1 LSKSCPAEEQEMA
14 SFRQRNGKWQA
25 RVIRDGYPDQTRTF
39 ASKADAEKWAR
50 ALESEIDKGQFIDF
64 TEAQRTTLGDVIA
77 RYLVEVTPTMKGA
90 AEDTIRLKAM
100 MRKPIAQ
107 WSMANLSAA
116 RIAAFRDERLK
127 EVSGGTVIRELAYL
141 SAIINHARREWGI
154 NVPNPVQMVRKPP
167 SPQARSRVLTEVEVT
182 RLLDALEP
190 SGRRSHWTK
199 PAVQL
204 ALATAMRRG
213 ELLSLRWENVD
224 LVGRAAFL
232 PDTKNGDSRTVPL
245 SSVALQALAALPRH
259 ISGVVFPVKAFT
271 LDAAFKRGLKRA
283 GLEGVRFHDL
293 RRTAITRMAE
303 KLPNVIEL
311 AAVSGHKS
319 LMVLKRY
326 YRPTAGDLARKLG

>member
-1 LSKSCPAEEQEMA
+1 MA
-14 SFRQRNGKWQA
+14 SFRQHGRGWQA
-25 RVIRDGYPDQTRTF
+25 RVRRQGYPDITKVFEARQ
-39 ASKADAEKWAR
+39 DAEKWAR
-50 ALESEIDKGQFIDF
+50 ALESEIDKGQFASVS
-64 TEAQRTTLGDVIA
+64 EAQRTTLGDLIA

-90 AEDTIRLKAM
+90 ADDTIRLKAM
-100 MRKPIAQ
+100 MRKPIAR

-167 SPQARSRVLTEVEVT
+167 SPQARSRVLTEEEVT

-245 SSVALQALAALPRH
+245 SSAALQVLAALPRH

-319 LMVLKRY
+319 LMVLRRY
-326 YRPTAGDLARKLG
+326 YRPTAAELAQKLG

>member
-1 LSKSCPAEEQEMA
+1 MA
-14 SFRQRNGKWQA
+14 TFRYRSNRWQA
-25 RVIRDGYPDQTRTF
+25 RVRRKGYPDETKSFLSRQ
-39 ASKADAEKWAR
+39 DAEKWSR
-50 ALESEIDKGQFIDF
+50 ALESEIDKGQFVSVN
-64 TEAQRTTLGDVIA
+64 EAQRTTLGDVIA

-90 AEDTIRLKAM
+90 SEDTIRLKAI
-100 MRKPIAQ
+100 MRKPIAR

-116 RIAAFRDERLK
+116 RIAAYRDERLK

-154 NVPNPVQMVRKPP
+154 NVPNPVQMVRKPQ
-167 SPQARSRVLTEVEVT
+167 SPQSRSRVLTDDEVST
-182 RLLDALEP
+182 LLTALEP
-190 SGRRSHWTK
+190 TGRRSHWTK

-213 ELLSLRWENVD
+213 ELLSLKWEHID
-224 LVGRAAFL
+224 LIGRTALL

-245 SSVALQALAALPRH
+245 SSVAVQALEELPRH
-259 ISGVVFPVKAFT
+259 ISGVVIPLKYFT
-271 LDAAFKRGLKRA
+271 LDAAFKRACERA
-283 GLEGVRFHDL
+283 KLNDVRFHDL

-326 YRPTAGDLARKLG
+326 YQPRAEALALKLG

>member
-1 LSKSCPAEEQEMA
+1 MA
-14 SFRQRNGKWQA
+14 SFRQHGNGWQG
-25 RVIRDGYPDQTRTF
+25 RIRRRGYPDITKTF
-39 ASKADAEKWAR
+39 ETKADAEKWAR
-50 ALESEIDKGQFIDF
+50 MLESEIDKGQFINGS
-64 TEAQRTTLGDVIA
+64 EAQRTTLGDLIA
-77 RYLVEVTPTMKGA
+77 RYLTEVTPSMKGA
-90 AEDTIRLKAM
+90 LEDTIRLKAI

-127 EVSGGTVIRELAYL
+127 EVSAGTVIRELAYL

-154 NVPNPVQMVRKPP
+154 NVPNPVQMVRKPQ
-167 SPQARSRVLTEVEVT
+167 SPQARARVLTEEEVE
-182 RLLDALEP
+182 RLLQALEP
-190 SGRRSHWTK
+190 TGRRSHWTK
-199 PAVQL
+199 PVVQL

-213 ELLSLRWENVD
+213 ELLSLRWEHVD
-224 LVGRAAFL
+224 LQNRTAFL

-245 SSVALQALAALPRH
+245 SSAAIQVLAALPRH
-259 ISGVVFPVKAFT
+259 ISGTVFPVKFFT
-271 LDAAFKRGLKRA
+271 LDAAFKRGIRRA
-283 GLEGVRFHDL
+283 GLHEVRFHDL

-326 YRPTAGDLARKLG
+326 YRPTATELAQKLG

>member
-1 LSKSCPAEEQEMA
+1 MA
-14 SFRQRNGKWQA
+14 SFRQHGRGWQA
-25 RVIRDGYPDQTRTF
+25 RVRRQGYPDITKVFETRQ
-39 ASKADAEKWAR
+39 DAEKWAR
-50 ALESEIDKGQFIDF
+50 ALESEIDKGQFVSV

-77 RYLVEVTPTMKGA
+77 RYLAEVTPTMKGA

-100 MRKPIAQ
+100 MRKPIAR
-107 WSMANLSAA
+107 WSMANLSAS

-154 NVPNPVQMVRKPP
+154 NVPNPVQMVRKPQ
-167 SPQARSRVLTEVEVT
+167 SPQARARVLTDEEVS
-182 RLLDALEP
+182 RLLQALEP
-190 SGRRSHWTK
+190 SGRKNRWTK

-213 ELLSLRWENVD
+213 ELLSLRWEHVD
-224 LVGRAAFL
+224 LQGRTAFL

-245 SSVALQALAALPRH
+245 SSAAVQVLVALPRH

-271 LDAAFKRGLKRA
+271 LDAAFKRGLWRA
-283 GLEGVRFHDL
+283 GVEGVRFHDL

-319 LMVLKRY
+319 LTVLKRY
-326 YRPTAGDLARKLG
+326 YRPTAAELAQKLG